1 MTEREVN
8 RIVSRLEFVARDM
21 RNHLEWIDDIIPR
34 VRACA
39 GARALESAY
48 DEEKNERNKEA
59 ERESSP
65 HTPYKEKGEEKK
77 KERKEVTLAHSS
89 ENEAHPMDERVCERL
104 KVSELFA
111 KFWKA
116 YPRKVGKIA
125 AQRAFDKAIHTE
137 KTNAAAEALLEKMC
151 RVLAKQSESLDWK
164 REDGRFIPYP
174 ATWLNAGRWEDEDAV
189 AGEVPRRTP
198 EEAAALKARLLA
210 EQEALFGSGGQGTA
224 RPTNP

>member
-1 MTEREVN
+1 MTKSEKN
-8 RIVSRLEFVARDM
+8 RAVCTLNVLMRDLSCCMKRAETLYAYVYACDTHNDARDA
-21 RNHLEWIDDIIPR
+21 HYDAHD
-34 VRACA
+34 
-39 GARALESAY
+39 ARC
-48 DEEKNERNKEA
+48 EEKNERTKEA

-89 ENEAHPMDERVCERL
+89 ESEAHPLDERVCVRL

-116 YPRKVGKIA
+116 YPRKVGKIS

-137 KTNAAAEALLEKMC
+137 KTNAAAEALVEKMC
-151 RVLAKQSESLDWK
+151 RVLAKQSASDDWK

-174 ATWLNAGRWEDEDAV
+174 ATWLNAGRWEDEETV

-210 EQEALFGSGGQGTA
+210 EQEALFGRGAEG
-224 RPTNP
+224 

>member
-1 MTEREVN
+1 MTEKQQRKVASTLRMLLRDAETHERMIREALAYVY
-8 RIVSRLEFVARDM
+8 AY
-21 RNHLEWIDDIIPR
+21 
-34 VRACA
+34 A
-39 GARALESAY
+39 GTGAGV

-89 ENEAHPMDERVCERL
+89 ENEAHPMDERVCVRL

-111 KFWKA
+111 KFWQA

-210 EQEALFGSGGQGTA
+210 EQEALFGNGGQGTA

>member
-89 ENEAHPMDERVCERL
+89 ENEAHPMDERVCVRL
-104 KVSELFA
+104 TVEDLFA
-111 KFWKA
+111 KFWQA
-116 YPRKVGKIA
+116 YPRKVGKIDA
-125 AQRAFDKAIHTE
+125 RRVFERTLRNEATDPVELVDKMRRRIAQQRESDSW
-137 KTNAAAEALLEKMC
+137 
-151 RVLAKQSESLDWK
+151 QS
-164 REDGRFIPYP
+164 EDGRFIPYP
-174 ATWLNAGRWEDEDAV
+174 ATWLNAGHWEDEDTINL
-189 AGEVPRRTP
+189 EPPRRTP
-198 EEAAALKARLLA
+198 EEAAAIKARLLA
-210 EQEALFGSGGQGTA
+210 EHEAIMRGEVVLS
-224 RPTNP
+224 

>member
-1 MTEREVN
+1 MTEKQQRKVASTLRMLLRDAETHERMIREA
-8 RIVSRLEFVARDM
+8 LAYAYAR
-21 RNHLEWIDDIIPR
+21 
-34 VRACA
+34 A
-39 GARALESAY
+39 GAGAGV

-210 EQEALFGSGGQGTA
+210 EQEALFGNGGQGTA